1 MQSVIPSKRTPWLA
15 CMAACALLAGCA
27 SRTLPEQYTLNPK
40 GDKGLVVVSLSYAGT
55 MGLYNLYVRSVDGSV
70 RERFVVGQPS
80 YVPIPQKF
88 DINEGA
94 FRGDV
99 YSTEL
104 PVGAYTVER
113 WNVDTYS
120 SHVSA
125 NTPIPF
131 TVEPG
136 KVTYLGRFEFVPTD
150 TNGVVIYG
158 AKASVKDRSEQDMA
172 IVASRTPSLKNEPI
186 ALNVS
191 TSEASR
197 SLSAKQPKSEYV
209 APFIFIPPAR

>member
-1 MQSVIPSKRTPWLA
+1 M
-15 CMAACALLAGCA
+15 
-27 SRTLPEQYTLNPK
+27 
-40 GDKGLVVVSLSYAGT
+40 
-55 MGLYNLYVRSVDGSV
+55 
-70 RERFVVGQPS
+70 
-80 YVPIPQKF
+80 
-88 DINEGA
+88 
-94 FRGDV
+94 
-99 YSTEL
+99 
-104 PVGAYTVER
+104 GAYTVER

-191 TSEASR
+191 TSEAAQ

>member
-1 MQSVIPSKRTPWLA
+1 MLMNVKSLIAISA
-15 CMAACALLAGCA
+15 ALLAGCA
-27 SRTLPEQYTLNPK
+27 SRTLPEHYTLDPK

-80 YVPIPQKF
+80 YVPISQKF
-88 DINEGA
+88 DFLEGA

-120 SHVSA
+120 SHVGA
-125 NTPIPF
+125 NTQIPF

-136 KVTYLGRFEFVPTD
+136 KVTYLGRFEFVATE

-158 AKASVKDRSEQDMA
+158 ARASVKDRSEQDLA
-172 IVASRTPSLKNEPI
+172 IVASRTPSIKNEPI

-191 TSEASR
+191 NSEAAQG
-197 SLSAKQPKSEYV
+197 LSAKQPKSEYV